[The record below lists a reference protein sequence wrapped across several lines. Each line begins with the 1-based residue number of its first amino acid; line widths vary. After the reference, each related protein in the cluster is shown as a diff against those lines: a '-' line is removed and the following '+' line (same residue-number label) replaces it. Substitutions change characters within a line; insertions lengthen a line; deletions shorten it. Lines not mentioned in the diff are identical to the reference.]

1 MRTRRSEDALTLW
14 GSKGNR
20 LTQDGTGHHLTQ
32 ECAGNRLIE
41 EPTELRMHSLCSF
54 SWWEKYLAVR
64 VLCWDNFL
72 NPYIRTY
79 LFPYSLSG
87 SSQAT
92 GNYLSQVSRF
102 ADRCSPGII
111 FAKFRASRPGGA
123 RNYFCQV
130 SRFAPRG
137 FGITGGIFE

>member
-14 GSKGNR
+14 GSKSNR

-64 VLCWDNFL
+64 VLCWDNVGFVGFVCFVSFVSFVGFVSFVSLTFVRFL
-72 NPYIRTY
+72 
-79 LFPYSLSG
+79 
-87 SSQAT
+87 
-92 GNYLSQVSRF
+92 
-102 ADRCSPGII
+102 
-111 FAKFRASRPGGA
+111 
-123 RNYFCQV
+123 
-130 SRFAPRG
+130 
-137 FGITGGIFE
+137 